1 MIYFKHCRECKPP
14 KRYPGCSG
22 VCEDYKK
29 DRERYDADMA
39 KNHDKTAAS
48 ANSEISFFKS
58 STVIIIQYLN
68 IVQHSQLIYWQFHNF
83 LMYNIDF

>member
-22 VCEDYKK
+22 VCEDYKR

-39 KNHDKTAAS
+39 KNPDRTAAS
-48 ANSEISFFKS
+48 GYFAEKCATTKDSITKYKRDMQGRLNHGGS
-58 STVIIIQYLN
+58 SN
-68 IVQHSQLIYWQFHNF
+68 
-83 LMYNIDF
+83 